1 MNGRTKR
8 LGERLEDVERIA
20 GGDGI
25 CQHGFATRPRP
36 SIAAFAADADDE
48 PEDDLPLI
56 CARCG
61 LLKLYRP
68 RIVPAGPDWKAPE
81 DRRVGGDDD

>member
-25 CQHGFATRPRP
+25 CQHGYAPRSRP
-36 SIAAFAADADDE
+36 SIEAFISGADARDE
-48 PEDDLPLI
+48 EELPII

-61 LLKLYRP
+61 LLKLFRP
-68 RIVPAGPDWKAPE
+68 RLIPTGEWPPKHV
-81 DRRVGGDDD
+81 

>member
-8 LGERLEDVERIA
+8 LNGKLEEVERLT
-20 GGDGI
+20 GGDGY
-25 CQHGFATRPRP
+25 CPHSWAPPARP
-36 SIAAFAADADDE
+36 SILAFTSE
-48 PEDDLPLI
+48 PEAAEESDEILI
-56 CARCG
+56 CWQCG
-61 LLKLYRP
+61 LPKRARP